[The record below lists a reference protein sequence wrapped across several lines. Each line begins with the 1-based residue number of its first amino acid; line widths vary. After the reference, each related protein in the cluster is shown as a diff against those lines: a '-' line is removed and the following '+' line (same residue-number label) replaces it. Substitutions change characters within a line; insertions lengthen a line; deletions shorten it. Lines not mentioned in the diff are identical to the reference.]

1 MFNAF
6 LFHAVIIYEQC
17 LSFVH
22 VLSFCC
28 SVRHARSRQII
39 RCTRAMHFLL
49 PICKG
54 FWFLLVFF
62 RVHLVRMLY
71 IKVPIRTIC
80 ARDES
85 VFHSSCRIAHLC
97 HRYDSPLVRHLNTGL
112 WKSSLGIMR
121 SSLKHPDTLR

>member
-1 MFNAF
+1 
-6 LFHAVIIYEQC
+6 
-17 LSFVH
+17 
-22 VLSFCC
+22 
-28 SVRHARSRQII
+28 
-39 RCTRAMHFLL
+39 MHFLL

-85 VFHSSCRIAHLC
+85 VFHSSCRIAHIYVIDMIRPWCVILTPA
-97 HRYDSPLVRHLNTGL
+97 SENRH
-112 WKSSLGIMR
+112 WE
-121 SSLKHPDTLR
+121 